1 MRYLSLFSGLE
12 AAHLALAALGWE
24 CVAVFE
30 IDPAACA
37 VLRHRLPD
45 VPNLGSVTDITD
57 EQIAALG
64 PIDAVIGG
72 SPCQDLSVAGR
83 RAGLAGA
90 RSSLFHHQL
99 RIFYAARHFC
109 GARWLW
115 WENVPGAF
123 SSNDGRDFAVVVGE
137 MAGCDLTVP
146 RDGWASEGMA
156 VGQHGLVEWSVL
168 DAQWFGLAQRRRR
181 VFAVLDTG
189 NWTDRRPVLLE
200 PDSLRG
206 DSAPRRGQGEGIA
219 STLTAGAGSSSGP
232 GMRAECDGGSGLIQ
246 HTLGYG
252 GGRTSGEIEVAACL
266 TAKGMRI
273 DFEVETFL
281 VQPVAHTLR
290 AGGFDGSEDGT
301 GRGTPLI
308 AFDCKAAGDTGI
320 SIGDVPGTLR
330 AAHGGGHAA
339 VAYAIQA
346 GATRVNPASGPD
358 GVGVQADHAYTIEAR
373 AEVQAVGY
381 MPNQVRR
388 LTPRECERLQ
398 GVPDDWTLV
407 PNARGKP
414 MADGPRYKMLGN
426 SFAVTVI
433 HWIGEQIQHAHDR
446 SSEIQRLRDAA
457 TQATEQLRAALA
469 RNRGKTA

>member
-37 VLRHRLPD
+37 VLRHRLPN

-57 EQIAALG
+57 EQVAALG

-99 RIFYAARHFC
+99 RIFHAARHFC

-181 VFAVLDTG
+181 VFVVLDTG

-206 DSAPRRGQGEGIA
+206 DSAPRRSQGEGIA

-246 HTLGYG
+246 HALGYG
-252 GGRTSGEIEVAACL
+252 GGRTSGEVEVAACL

-281 VQPVAHTLR
+281 VQPM
-290 AGGFDGSEDGT
+290 
-301 GRGTPLI
+301 
-308 AFDCKAAGDTGI
+308 AFDCKSSGQAGFGVGEIASTMRSMGHAD
-320 SIGDVPGTLR
+320 S
-330 AAHGGGHAA
+330 HQNGGGHLA
-339 VAYAIQA
+339 VQQ
-346 GATRVNPASGPD
+346 G
-358 GVGVQADHAYTIEAR
+358 
-373 AEVQAVGY
+373 
-381 MPNQVRR
+381 MQVRR

-398 GVPDDWTLV
+398 GVPDDWTLT
-407 PNARGKP
+407 PNAKGKP

-433 HWIGEQIQHAHDR
+433 HWIGQQIQHAHDR

-469 RNRGKTA
+469 TN

>member
-1 MRYLSLFSGLE
+1 
-12 AAHLALAALGWE
+12 
-24 CVAVFE
+24 
-30 IDPAACA
+30 
-37 VLRHRLPD
+37 
-45 VPNLGSVTDITD
+45 
-57 EQIAALG
+57 
-64 PIDAVIGG
+64 
-72 SPCQDLSVAGR
+72 
-83 RAGLAGA
+83 
-90 RSSLFHHQL
+90 
-99 RIFYAARHFC
+99 
-109 GARWLW
+109 
-115 WENVPGAF
+115 
-123 SSNDGRDFAVVVGE
+123 
-137 MAGCDLTVP
+137 
-146 RDGWASEGMA
+146 MA

-189 NWTDRRPVLLE
+189 NWTDRPPVLLE

-206 DSAPRRGQGEGIA
+206 DSAPRRGQGEGLA

-232 GMRAECDGGSGLIQ
+232 GMRAECDGGSGLIHQ
-246 HTLGYG
+246 TLGYG
-252 GGRTSGEIEVAACL
+252 GGRTSGEVEVAACL

-301 GRGTPLI
+301 GRGIPLI
-308 AFDCKAAGDTGI
+308 AFDCKAAGDTGM

-330 AAHGGGHAA
+330 AAHGGRHAA

-398 GVPDDWTLV
+398 GVPDDWTLT
-407 PNARGKP
+407 PNAKGKP

-433 HWIGEQIQHAHDR
+433 QWIGAQIFAAHHA
-446 SSEIQRLRDAA
+446 STAS
-457 TQATEQLRAALA
+457 TEAL
-469 RNRGKTA
+469 